1 MKYRREFKKQ
11 LLTCALALS
20 VFGLSLSCMAICAS
34 HSEPS
39 SCASDET
46 DVTSIGQDD
55 DCCSLDTFRFLPPE
69 RIQKTPAGHI
79 LRLLPPA
86 DILGFY
92 HRQNPILIGKA
103 EQPANSPPLQRIPE
117 LRI

>member
-20 VFGLSLSCMAICAS
+20 VFGLSLSCIAICAS
-34 HSEPS
+34 HAELS
-39 SCASDET
+39 SCASGET

-55 DCCSLDTFRFLPPE
+55 ECCSLDALKFLPPE

-79 LRLLPPA
+79 MRPLPPA

-92 HRQNPILIGKA
+92 HSQNLNLIGKA
-103 EQPANSPPLQRIPE
+103 PQPASSPPLQRIPE